1 MFIGC
6 YISWFDAY
14 LCQMFNAPRCKDTQ
28 KIRVTIFFCEF
39 KPKSLM
45 RFVVQMSS
53 QKHWSVEPYVGNSID
68 RHFTLFVNMHH

>member
-1 MFIGC
+1 MFVGC

-14 LCQMFNAPRCKDTQ
+14 PCQMFNTPRCKDTQ

-53 QKHWSVEPYVGNSID
+53 KKTLVSGTLCGQFY
-68 RHFTLFVNMHH
+68 FALFVDMHH